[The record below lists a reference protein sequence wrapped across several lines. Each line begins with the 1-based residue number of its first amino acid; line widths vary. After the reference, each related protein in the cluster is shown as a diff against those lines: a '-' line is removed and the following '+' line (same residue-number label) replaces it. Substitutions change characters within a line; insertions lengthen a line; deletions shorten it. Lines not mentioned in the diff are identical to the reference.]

1 MFTFQSVIDE
11 ARKQKEVI
19 VHSLYECIKDNYKDS
34 HYYNVIAG
42 LSSGDFQPF
51 YFYVSNKIENVYY
64 AEPSIKLFTVCLGGF
79 GEGYLSKEQLS
90 VIFDEELAQLE
101 KLVNKE

>member
-1 MFTFQSVIDE
+1 MLTFQSVIDE

-19 VHSLYECIKDNYKDS
+19 VQCLYECIKDNYKDS
-34 HYYNVIAG
+34 HYYNVIVE

-51 YFYVSNKIENVYY
+51 YFYVSNKIENIFYS
-64 AEPSIKLFTVCLGGF
+64 EPSIKLFTVCLGGF
-79 GEGYLSKEQLS
+79 GNGYLSKERLS
-90 VIFDEELAQLE
+90 VIFDEELVQIE